1 MVNSTEEKISV
12 VAVEDAKIKFAGVH
26 KPKRTRTIQ
35 TIDTNTSRRPSVSA
49 PKRPEKKIKN
59 EKKNIDIVSKICKA
73 QIKKKLNFRFL
84 TRLNIYLLL
93 KLALINLIP
102 KLI

>member
-1 MVNSTEEKISV
+1 MEEKISM
-12 VAVEDAKIKFAGVH
+12 VALEDTKIKFAGVH
-26 KPKRTRTIQ
+26 KPKRTRTMQ

-73 QIKKKLNFRFL
+73 
-84 TRLNIYLLL
+84 
-93 KLALINLIP
+93 
-102 KLI
+102 